1 MYWLKSKIDYELLMK
16 RKEYLSYML
25 FDKSQISIVLSL
37 TQKNIVAD
45 FGDQI
50 ASKNTFEFND
60 ENIIED

>member
-1 MYWLKSKIDYELLMK
+1 
-16 RKEYLSYML
+16 ML